1 MIIMFLDRWLNRK
14 NEVKHKSKKINVGK
28 LAEAI
33 SIASDEINLCG
44 DSCAIDYWDDVY
56 NKNIRK
62 PVIID
67 DNIYI
72 RITLYRYY
80 GEDREFVMYF
90 YVCVKDIHVCKYE
103 ATLYVKDDVFYKP
116 WDVRASEV
124 RYDMPEAMIN
134 KINNWAN
141 TNIKA
146 WEDADKVAK
155 QILYEN
161 EQKKEENKRAILN
174 AVFEQYKEGDDDVI

>member
-1 MIIMFLDRWLNRK
+1 MIMMFLDRWLNRK
-14 NEVKHKSKKINVGK
+14 NEVKHKPKINAGK

-33 SIASDEINLCG
+33 SIASAEINLCG
-44 DSCAIDYWDDVY
+44 DSCAVDYWNDVY

-90 YVCVKDIHVCKYE
+90 DIYIKDIHVCKYE
-103 ATLYVKDDVFYKP
+103 VTLHVKDDVFYKP
-116 WDVRASEV
+116 WNVRASDVE
-124 RYDMPEAMIN
+124 YDMPEAMIN
-134 KINNWAN
+134 KINRWAD
-141 TNIKA
+141 TNIKR

-161 EQKKEENKRAILN
+161 EQKKEESKRAILN
-174 AVFEQYKEGDDDVI
+174 AVFEQYKESDDDVL